1 MQTLLII
8 LLALVFISGAP
19 LFTIMLAGAA
29 LGTFFSA
36 RGFTIGFD
44 GAINKLFGTSGR
56 DEIEVLST
64 IPLFIYAGY
73 ILAEAKTADRLV
85 RFANAMLGWVPGGLA
100 IVTIGTCALFTVFT
114 GASGVTIIALGG
126 VLMPALVRNGYP
138 QRFSM
143 GLIAGTGSVGLLF
156 PPALPLFI
164 YGTVYG
170 LIQSEEEKKAGIWAT
185 ERFLFAGVVPGL
197 VLVGMLA
204 AVAVTVAIVK
214 KLPRQKFEFGELG
227 SSFLRALPE
236 LFIPFGVI
244 LGLASGF
251 GLPEIAALTVV
262 YVVILELGIYRMIKL
277 KQMWAISYEA
287 MAMIGAIFLII
298 LCSTAL
304 TDFIVNAEVPKKLIA
319 WTQSHVSSKV
329 MFLLAINV
337 ILLIVGTVMDIF
349 SAIVVVVPL
358 IAPISRAYG
367 IDPYHLGVIFLLNL
381 EVGYLHPPVG
391 LNLFLTS
398 VKFNRPITEVMW
410 ATVPFLVTMI
420 VALLVI
426 TYVPSLTVVPEAER
440 TAPVMNLVE
449 IAANGVEESK
459 VSIAE
464 IPLVDAVGRPLK
476 DVENKSTVRK
486 FAECKPK
493 QVEGRPKEEI
503 EKEMTICQQ
512 LFFDVT
518 TCKPNAKSATVAQQV
533 CANKAIAEWTVK
545 QLNGDILHPEKAIIL
560 MSELPLVDDKGDA
573 LEYEAPVLDDKG
585 QPVLNP
591 GDPELDENGKPVIG
605 PDGKPVLQ
613 AGEPKVETKKLVDK
627 DGKPVV
633 KKLANCANYKVESE
647 REGCRAPFIAVSNC
661 MISFDEPTGCLEE
674 KGKACGDAPA
684 ETPAPAP
691 GDGSAAGSA
700 AAGSGSAAAP
710 AGSGSAVAE
719 APAAGSAAG
728 SAAAGSG
735 SAVADAGSG
744 SAGSGAPA
752 PAKVDAGAC
761 KKEVFAT
768 CVREQIASCR
778 AEAVKEFVAEKDNLK
793 FLYDPPAPAGGAPGA
808 PAGGSA
814 ASMSPADGA
823 KSDGGGCSSAA
834 TGAGAGGLILVGFAV
849 VGLRQRRLRKA
860 LREHADRAG
869 VPPTT

>member
-19 LFTIMLAGAA
+19 LFTIMLAGTA
-29 LGTFFSA
+29 LGSFFST

-64 IPLFIYAGY
+64 IPLFIFAGY

-185 ERFLFAGVVPGL
+185 ERFLFAGIVPGL
-197 VLVGMLA
+197 VLIGMLA
-204 AVAVTVAIVK
+204 AVAVTVAVVK
-214 KLPRQKFEFGELG
+214 KLPRQKFDFGELG

-262 YVVILELGIYRMIKL
+262 YVIVLEVAIYRMIKL
-277 KQMWAISYEA
+277 KGMWAISYEA

-319 WTQSHVSSKV
+319 WTQAHVSSKV
-329 MFLLAINV
+329 AFLLAINV

-358 IAPISRAYG
+358 IAPIARAYG

-410 ATVPFLVTMI
+410 ATIPFLVTMI
-420 VALLVI
+420 VALMVI
-426 TYVPSLTVVPEAER
+426 TYVPQLTVVPEAER
-440 TAPVMNLVE
+440 VAPVMNLVE

-459 VSIAE
+459 VSIAQ
-464 IPLVDAVGRPLK
+464 IQLVDAVGRPLK
-476 DVENKSTVRK
+476 DVENKSTIRK
-486 FAECKPK
+486 FADCRPK
-493 QVEGRPKEEI
+493 QVDPKLKDEI
-503 EKEMTICQQ
+503 EKNMTICQQ
-512 LFFDVT
+512 LFFDVS
-518 TCKPNAKSATVAQQV
+518 TCEPNPKAIDAKQQI
-533 CANKAIAEWTVK
+533 CANKAIADWTVK
-545 QLNGDILHPEKAIIL
+545 QLNGDILHPDRAIVL
-560 MSELPLVDDKGDA
+560 VNELALVDASGEA
-573 LEYEAPVLDDKG
+573 MEYEAPVLDDKG
-585 QPVLNP
+585 QPVLLP
-591 GDPELDENGKPVIG
+591 GEPELDDDGKPKL
-605 PDGKPVLQ
+605 DASGKPVLGK
-613 AGEPKVETKKLVDK
+613 GEPKFETKKLVGK

-633 KKLANCANYKVESE
+633 KKLAACASYSVESE
-647 REGCRAPFIAVSNC
+647 REGCRVPFIAVSNC
-661 MISFDEPTGCLEE
+661 MISFDEPSDCIEE
-674 KGKACGDAPA
+674 KSKACGDAPA
-684 ETPAPAP
+684 TPEVPA
-691 GDGSAAGSA
+691 GDGSGSA
-700 AAGSGSAAAP
+700 AAGTGSAGSGSAAAGT
-710 AGSGSAVAE
+710 GS
-719 APAAGSAAG
+719 
-728 SAAAGSG
+728 
-735 SAVADAGSG
+735 AGSG
-744 SAGSGAPA
+744 SAGSGSASGAAKPA
-752 PAKVDAGAC
+752 VNPAQC

-768 CVREQIASCR
+768 CVREQIQSCSHD
-778 AEAVKEFVAEKDNLK
+778 AVKEFVGDKDNLR
-793 FLYDPPAPAGGAPGA
+793 FLFDPPVAATGTGS
-808 PAGGSA
+808 GGSGGSSGNA
-814 ASMSPADGA
+814 ATMEPASG
-823 KSDGGGCSSAA
+823 SSNSGGGGCSTV
-834 TGAGAGGLILVGFAV
+834 TGIGVGGLVLVGAALT
-849 VGLRQRRLRKA
+849 GSRLR
-860 LREHADRAG
+860 RRRRAA
-869 VPPTT
+869 